1 MKAMMKTFALM
12 GMTAMVLSACRTT
25 RVEKAAENG
34 NANWSVNEEVD
45 ESFLI
50 LSDAQHEMVNN
61 NNSFAFSL
69 YNKTMGMNSRVV
81 SPLSVTYLMS
91 MLANGADG
99 ETQQQ
104 ILATLG
110 WAGEGIQQPSLQDI
124 NDYSRMLIE
133 KTARLDKAVTV
144 EIANYVAVNK
154 EFKLNSKFQ
163 KSVERDYKA
172 GVESL
177 NFTSP
182 STLKRINDWCNDRT
196 HGMIPSIINE
206 LDPDAVSYLMNAIYF
221 NGTWKDKFSK
231 EETKQEMFRGYTR
244 DIQYVDMMHRHG
256 EYFYADGDGYSAV
269 SIPYGNGAFRM
280 TVILPTE
287 GSFLRDVMA
296 SMDGGKFQALQRSM
310 EKCNVD
316 LKIPRFTT
324 EVDLPLNDIIS
335 ALGAPL
341 IFSSQADF
349 NFSQFARGDFYVSK
363 MFQKAKIEVSEEGTK
378 AAAVTAAIM
387 MMSAVRPEKKRN
399 VVFHADSPFAY
410 IISEN
415 STGSIYFMGQY
426 TGK

>member
-1 MKAMMKTFALM
+1 MKTFALM
-12 GMTAMVLSACRTT
+12 GMTAMVLSACRTA

-280 TVILPTE
+280 TVILPSE

-341 IFSSQADF
+341 IFSPQAD
-349 NFSQFARGDFYVSK
+349 FSQFARGDFYVSK
-363 MFQKAKIEVSEEGTK
+363 MFQKAKTEVSEEGTK

>member
-280 TVILPTE
+280 TVILPSE

-341 IFSSQADF
+341 IFSPQAD
-349 NFSQFARGDFYVSK
+349 FSQFARGDFYVSK

>member
-1 MKAMMKTFALM
+1 MKTFALM
-12 GMTAMVLSACRTT
+12 GMTAMVLSACRTA

-182 STLKRINDWCNDRT
+182 STLKHINDWCNDRT

-221 NGTWKDKFSK
+221 NGTWKDKFGK

-349 NFSQFARGDFYVSK
+349 SQFARGDFYVSK

>member
-1 MKAMMKTFALM
+1 MKTFALM
-12 GMTAMVLSACRTT
+12 GMTAMVLSACRTA

-99 ETQQQ
+99 ETQKQ

-280 TVILPTE
+280 TVILPSE

-349 NFSQFARGDFYVSK
+349 SQFARGDFYVSK

-387 MMSAVRPEKKRN
+387 MMSAMRPEKKRN

>member
-1 MKAMMKTFALM
+1 MKTFALM

-163 KSVERDYKA
+163 KSVERDYRA

-280 TVILPTE
+280 TVILPIE

-341 IFSSQADF
+341 IFSSQAD
-349 NFSQFARGDFYVSK
+349 FSQFARGDFYVSK

>member
-1 MKAMMKTFALM
+1 MKTFALM
-12 GMTAMVLSACRTT
+12 GMTAMVLSACRSA

-280 TVILPTE
+280 TVILPSE

-349 NFSQFARGDFYVSK
+349 SQFARGDFYVSK

-378 AAAVTAAIM
+378 AAAVTTAIM
-387 MMSAVRPEKKRN
+387 MMSAVRPEKMRN

>member
-1 MKAMMKTFALM
+1 MKTFALM
-12 GMTAMVLSACRTT
+12 GMTAMVLSACRSA

-182 STLKRINDWCNDRT
+182 STLKHINDWCNDRT

-206 LDPDAVSYLMNAIYF
+206 VDPDAVSYLMNAIYF

-349 NFSQFARGDFYVSK
+349 SQFARGDFYVSK

>member
-1 MKAMMKTFALM
+1 MKTFALM
-12 GMTAMVLSACRTT
+12 GMTAMVLSACRSA

-349 NFSQFARGDFYVSK
+349 SQFARGNFYVSK

-387 MMSAVRPEKKRN
+387 MMSAMRPEKKRN

>member
-1 MKAMMKTFALM
+1 MKTFALM

-99 ETQQQ
+99 ETQKQ

-133 KTARLDKAVTV
+133 KTERLDKAVTV

-280 TVILPTE
+280 TVILPSE

-341 IFSSQADF
+341 IFSPQAD
-349 NFSQFARGDFYVSK
+349 FSQFARGDFYVSK

>member
-1 MKAMMKTFALM
+1 MKTFALM

-133 KTARLDKAVTV
+133 KTERLDKAVTV

-182 STLKRINDWCNDRT
+182 STLKHINDWCNDRT

-280 TVILPTE
+280 TVILPSE

-341 IFSSQADF
+341 IFSPQAD
-349 NFSQFARGDFYVSK
+349 FSQFARGDFYVSK

-387 MMSAVRPEKKRN
+387 MMSAVRPEKMRN

>member
-1 MKAMMKTFALM
+1 MKTFALM

-341 IFSSQADF
+341 IFSPQAD
-349 NFSQFARGDFYVSK
+349 FSQFARGDFYVSK

-387 MMSAVRPEKKRN
+387 MMSAMRPEKKRN

>member
-1 MKAMMKTFALM
+1 MKTFALM
-12 GMTAMVLSACRTT
+12 GMTAMVLSACRTA

-280 TVILPTE
+280 TVILPSE
-287 GSFLRDVMA
+287 GSFLKDVMA

-341 IFSSQADF
+341 IFSPQAD
-349 NFSQFARGDFYVSK
+349 FSQFARGDFYVSK

>member
-1 MKAMMKTFALM
+1 MKTFALM

-280 TVILPTE
+280 TVILPIE

-341 IFSSQADF
+341 IFSSQAD
-349 NFSQFARGDFYVSK
+349 FSQFARGDFYVSK

>member
-1 MKAMMKTFALM
+1 MKTFALM

-280 TVILPTE
+280 TVILPSE

-324 EVDLPLNDIIS
+324 EVDLPLKDIIS

-341 IFSSQADF
+341 IFSPQAD
-349 NFSQFARGDFYVSK
+349 FSQFARGDFYVSK

>member
-1 MKAMMKTFALM
+1 MKTFALM
-12 GMTAMVLSACRTT
+12 GMTAMALSACRTA

-99 ETQQQ
+99 ETQKQ

-349 NFSQFARGDFYVSK
+349 SQFARGNFYVSK

-387 MMSAVRPEKKRN
+387 MMSAMRPEKKRN

>member
-280 TVILPTE
+280 TVILPSE

-349 NFSQFARGDFYVSK
+349 SQFARGDFYVSK

-387 MMSAVRPEKKRN
+387 MMSAVRPEKMRN

>member
-1 MKAMMKTFALM
+1 MKTFALM

-133 KTARLDKAVTV
+133 KTERLDKAVTV

-206 LDPDAVSYLMNAIYF
+206 VDPDAVSYLMNAIYF

-349 NFSQFARGDFYVSK
+349 SQFARGDFYVSK

>member
-1 MKAMMKTFALM
+1 MKTFALM
-12 GMTAMVLSACRTT
+12 GMTAMVLSACRTA

-99 ETQQQ
+99 ETQKQ

-280 TVILPTE
+280 TVILPSE

-349 NFSQFARGDFYVSK
+349 SQFARGNFYVSK

-387 MMSAVRPEKKRN
+387 MMSAMRPEKKRN

>member
-25 RVEKAAENG
+25 HVEKAAENG

-296 SMDGGKFQALQRSM
+296 SMDGGKFQELQRSM

-341 IFSSQADF
+341 IFSPQAD
-349 NFSQFARGDFYVSK
+349 FSQFARGDFYVSK

>member
-1 MKAMMKTFALM
+1 MKTFALM
-12 GMTAMVLSACRTT
+12 GMTAMALSACRTA

-280 TVILPTE
+280 TVILPSE

-324 EVDLPLNDIIS
+324 EEDLPLNDIIS

-341 IFSSQADF
+341 IFSSQAD
-349 NFSQFARGDFYVSK
+349 FSQFARGDFYVSK

>member
-12 GMTAMVLSACRTT
+12 GMTAMVLSACRSA

-280 TVILPTE
+280 TVILPSE

-349 NFSQFARGDFYVSK
+349 SQFARGDFYVSK

-387 MMSAVRPEKKRN
+387 MMSAMRPEKKRN

>member
-1 MKAMMKTFALM
+1 MKTFALM
-12 GMTAMVLSACRTT
+12 GMTAMVLSACRSA

-280 TVILPTE
+280 TVILPSE

-349 NFSQFARGDFYVSK
+349 SQFARGNFYVSK

>member
-1 MKAMMKTFALM
+1 MKTFALM

-99 ETQQQ
+99 ETQKQ

-280 TVILPTE
+280 TVILPSE

-341 IFSSQADF
+341 IFSSQAD
-349 NFSQFARGDFYVSK
+349 FSQFARGDFYVSK

>member
-1 MKAMMKTFALM
+1 MKTFALM
-12 GMTAMVLSACRTT
+12 GMTAMALSACRTA

-206 LDPDAVSYLMNAIYF
+206 VDPDAVSYLMNAIYF

-341 IFSSQADF
+341 IFSPQAD
-349 NFSQFARGDFYVSK
+349 FSQFARGDFYVSK

>member
-1 MKAMMKTFALM
+1 MKTFALM
-12 GMTAMVLSACRTT
+12 GMTAMVLSACRTA

-206 LDPDAVSYLMNAIYF
+206 VDPDAVSYLMNAIYF

-280 TVILPTE
+280 TVILPSE

-296 SMDGGKFQALQRSM
+296 SMDGGKFQELQRSM

-341 IFSSQADF
+341 IFSSQAD
-349 NFSQFARGDFYVSK
+349 FSQFARGDFYVSK

>member
-1 MKAMMKTFALM
+1 MKTFALM
-12 GMTAMVLSACRTT
+12 GMTAMVLSACRTA

-280 TVILPTE
+280 TVILPSE

-349 NFSQFARGDFYVSK
+349 SQFARGDFYVSK

-387 MMSAVRPEKKRN
+387 MMSAMRPEKKRN

>member
-1 MKAMMKTFALM
+1 MKTFALM
-12 GMTAMVLSACRTT
+12 GMTAMVLSACRSA

-206 LDPDAVSYLMNAIYF
+206 VDPDAVSYLMNAIYF

-280 TVILPTE
+280 TVILPSE

-341 IFSSQADF
+341 IFSSQAD
-349 NFSQFARGDFYVSK
+349 FSQFARGDFYVSK

>member
-1 MKAMMKTFALM
+1 MKTFALM
-12 GMTAMVLSACRTT
+12 GMTAMVLSACRTA

-133 KTARLDKAVTV
+133 KPARRDKAVTV

-280 TVILPTE
+280 TVILPSE

-296 SMDGGKFQALQRSM
+296 SMDGGKFQELQRSM

-341 IFSSQADF
+341 IFSSQAD
-349 NFSQFARGDFYVSK
+349 FSQFARGDFYVSK

-410 IISEN
+410 IISES
-415 STGSIYFMGQY
+415 STSIIYFMGQY

>member
-1 MKAMMKTFALM
+1 MKTFALM

-133 KTARLDKAVTV
+133 KTERLDKAVTV

-182 STLKRINDWCNDRT
+182 STLKHINDWCNDRT

-341 IFSSQADF
+341 IFSPQAD
-349 NFSQFARGDFYVSK
+349 FSQFARGDFYVSK

-387 MMSAVRPEKKRN
+387 MMSAMRPEKKRN

>member
-1 MKAMMKTFALM
+1 MKTFALM
-12 GMTAMVLSACRTT
+12 GMTAMVLSACRTA

-110 WAGEGIQQPSLQDI
+110 WAGEGILQPSLQDI

-280 TVILPTE
+280 TVILPSE

-341 IFSSQADF
+341 IFSSQAD
-349 NFSQFARGDFYVSK
+349 FSQFARGDFYVSK

>member
-206 LDPDAVSYLMNAIYF
+206 VDPDAVSYLMNAIYF

-280 TVILPTE
+280 TVILPSE

-349 NFSQFARGDFYVSK
+349 SQFARGDFYVSK

-387 MMSAVRPEKKRN
+387 MMSAMRPEKKRN

>member
-1 MKAMMKTFALM
+1 MKTFALM

-133 KTARLDKAVTV
+133 KTERLDKAVTV

-280 TVILPTE
+280 TVILPSE

-341 IFSSQADF
+341 IFSPQAD
-349 NFSQFARGDFYVSK
+349 FSQFARGDFYVSK

>member
-1 MKAMMKTFALM
+1 MKTFALM

-231 EETKQEMFRGYTR
+231 EETKQEIFRGYTR

-280 TVILPTE
+280 TVILPSE

-341 IFSSQADF
+341 IFSPQAD
-349 NFSQFARGDFYVSK
+349 FSQFARGDFYVSK

-387 MMSAVRPEKKRN
+387 MMSAMRPEKKRN

>member
-1 MKAMMKTFALM
+1 MKTFALM
-12 GMTAMVLSACRTT
+12 GMTAMVLSACRTA

-280 TVILPTE
+280 TVILPSE

-349 NFSQFARGDFYVSK
+349 SQCARGDFYVSK

>member
-1 MKAMMKTFALM
+1 MKTFALM

-280 TVILPTE
+280 TVILPSE

-341 IFSSQADF
+341 IFSSQAD
-349 NFSQFARGDFYVSK
+349 FSQFARGDFYVSK

>member
-1 MKAMMKTFALM
+1 MKTFALM
-12 GMTAMVLSACRTT
+12 GMTAMVLSACRSA

-206 LDPDAVSYLMNAIYF
+206 VDPDAVSYLMNAIYF

-280 TVILPTE
+280 TVILPSE

-296 SMDGGKFQALQRSM
+296 SMDGGKFQELQRSM

-341 IFSSQADF
+341 IFSSQAD
-349 NFSQFARGDFYVSK
+349 FSQFARGDFYVSK

>member
-12 GMTAMVLSACRTT
+12 GMTAMVLSACRTA

-133 KTARLDKAVTV
+133 KTARMDKAVTV

-206 LDPDAVSYLMNAIYF
+206 VDPDAVSYLMNAIYF

-280 TVILPTE
+280 TVILPSE

-341 IFSSQADF
+341 IFSSQAD
-349 NFSQFARGDFYVSK
+349 FSQFARGDFYVSK

>member
-1 MKAMMKTFALM
+1 MKTFALM
-12 GMTAMVLSACRTT
+12 GMTAMALSACRTA

-99 ETQQQ
+99 ETQKQ

-221 NGTWKDKFSK
+221 NGTWKDKFGK

-349 NFSQFARGDFYVSK
+349 SQFARGDFYVSK

>member
-1 MKAMMKTFALM
+1 MKTFALM
-12 GMTAMVLSACRTT
+12 GMTAMVLSACRTA

-206 LDPDAVSYLMNAIYF
+206 VDPDAVSYLMNAIYF

-280 TVILPTE
+280 TVILPSE

-349 NFSQFARGDFYVSK
+349 SQFARGNFYVSK

>member
-1 MKAMMKTFALM
+1 MKTFALM
-12 GMTAMVLSACRTT
+12 GMTAMVLSACRTA

-110 WAGEGIQQPSLQDI
+110 WAGEGVQQPSLQDI

-269 SIPYGNGAFRM
+269 SIPYGNGAFSM

-341 IFSSQADF
+341 IFSPQAD
-349 NFSQFARGDFYVSK
+349 FSQFARGDFYVSK